1 MQVIANLIVP
11 IITLIVIIYG
21 LYKKINIYDV
31 FMEGVM
37 EGLKIVLN
45 IFPSIF
51 AMIVSINVLVKS
63 QILID
68 LTKNINKIGRA
79 HV

>member
-11 IITLIVIIYG
+11 VITLIVIIYG

-45 IFPSIF
+45 I
-51 AMIVSINVLVKS
+51 L
-63 QILID
+63 
-68 LTKNINKIGRA
+68 
-79 HV
+79 

>member
-21 LYKKINIYDV
+21 LYNKINIYDV

-37 EGLKIVLN
+37 EGLK
-45 IFPSIF
+45 
-51 AMIVSINVLVKS
+51 
-63 QILID
+63 
-68 LTKNINKIGRA
+68 
-79 HV
+79 

>member
-45 IFPSIF
+45 ILQKKHHGIIKYSMVLIPRIF
-51 AMIVSINVLVKS
+51 
-63 QILID
+63 
-68 LTKNINKIGRA
+68 
-79 HV
+79 